1 MGIVQDTLL
10 GSQKFTKRDVF
21 IERDL
26 LMNIIMWMKH
36 WNGYVPPPAIMLP
49 TKGQPG
55 TMRIQ
60 DVCRSHQLPCDT
72 YGGRLMD

>member
-55 TMRIQ
+55 TIGSGMCAGATN
-60 DVCRSHQLPCDT
+60 CRVILTGVD
-72 YGGRLMD
+72 